1 MSVVDFSSSIL
12 DKALICGSPRR
23 NVPDSFDNAMV
34 LGELARHN
42 ILFVLYFLVTLQ
54 SKIEMQ

>member
-1 MSVVDFSSSIL
+1 MSVVDFSTSIL

-23 NVPDSFDNAMV
+23 NVSDVFGNAMAF
-34 LGELARHN
+34 GELAGHN
-42 ILFVLYFLVTLQ
+42 ILFVLHFLVTLQ